1 MVVCDRAYLRHQ
13 KQWRETL
20 ATEAACPVIQVEGD
34 VVVPVD
40 LVSRKS
46 EHGARTI
53 RPKIHRHRE
62 RFLTAWPE
70 VPVNRTAALLHL
82 DSDIDIAAGIGA
94 LAGLDIDHSVEPVR
108 RFVGGAREARR
119 RLAEFIEDRLDG
131 YAVDRNEPADWRCS
145 FLSPYLHFGQISPIE
160 IALEIQQSDRGSR
173 EDRAAYLE
181 ELIVRRELSMNY
193 VNFTPQ
199 YDAYSSV
206 PAWARQ
212 SLAAHRDDRREHI
225 YPQAQ
230 LEAAETHDPYWN
242 AAMREMTYTG
252 YMHNYMRMYWA
263 KKIIEWTATPEQAF
277 QITLDLNNKYF
288 IDGRGGNAYANVA
301 WCFGLHDRAWTER
314 AIFGK
319 VRSMTASGLKRKFD
333 MERYVTA
340 VEDLVA
346 AETA

>member
-1 MVVCDRAYLRHQ
+1 
-13 KQWRETL
+13 
-20 ATEAACPVIQVEGD
+20 
-34 VVVPVD
+34 
-40 LVSRKS
+40 
-46 EHGARTI
+46 
-53 RPKIHRHRE
+53 
-62 RFLTAWPE
+62 
-70 VPVNRTAALLHL
+70 VNRTAALLPL
-82 DSDIDIAAGIGA
+82 DSDINIGDGLGV
-94 LAGLDIDHSVEPVR
+94 LADLDIDHSVKPVR
-108 RFVGGAREARR
+108 RFVGGAGEARR

-131 YAVDRNEPADWRCS
+131 YATGRNEPADWRCS

-160 IALEIQQSDRGSR
+160 ITLEIQRSDSEVQ

-193 VNFTPQ
+193 VNFSPQ
-199 YDAYSSV
+199 YDAYPSV

-277 QITLDLNNKYF
+277 RITLDLNNKYF

-333 MERYVTA
+333 MERYVAA
-340 VEDLVA
+340 VEDLIA